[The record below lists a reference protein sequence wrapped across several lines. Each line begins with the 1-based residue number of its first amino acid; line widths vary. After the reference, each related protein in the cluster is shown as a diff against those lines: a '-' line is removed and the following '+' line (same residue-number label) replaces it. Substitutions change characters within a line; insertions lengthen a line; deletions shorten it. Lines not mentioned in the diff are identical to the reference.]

1 MESGYWGEGQ
11 SLGLREGCPPHSL
24 SPSANIFWK
33 TAGHQPMSRGGLEP
47 SLYCSPPNLHSVNLS
62 WRDWLGIF
70 RKLELGAFFQF
81 SGSWVGG
88 KLGVGI
94 LI

>member
-1 MESGYWGEGQ
+1 
-11 SLGLREGCPPHSL
+11 
-24 SPSANIFWK
+24 
-33 TAGHQPMSRGGLEP
+33 MSRGGLEP
-47 SLYCSPPNLHSVNLS
+47 SLYCSPPNLCSVHLS
-62 WRDWLGIF
+62 WMDWLGIF

-94 LI
+94 LF

>member
-1 MESGYWGEGQ
+1 MGNGGGQ
-11 SLGLREGCPPHSL
+11 SLGLGEGCPPHSL
-24 SPSANIFWK
+24 SPFANIFWK

-47 SLYCSPPNLHSVNLS
+47 SLYCLPPNLHSVHLT
-62 WRDWLGIF
+62 WRDWLGILG
-70 RKLELGAFFQF
+70 KLELGAYFQF